1 MNIENSNEVIKFNIE
16 HTLNGLNEQYNNWRK
31 HVQQGDGMLYTLLSA
46 CLDFHNFLVRE
57 ADYQSVFKGFCN
69 FSWHKNTGLTT
80 LIAKMVFGA
89 KNKQTYTYIK
99 ALDAALAKGIGSNGA
114 MGMEQWLK
122 ENGGIN
128 GVIRVDDG
136 NSKAEVERNYRI
148 RIAQEAEKFGLK
160 DKYGSLFSADLAGMI
175 EHGST
180 DVVLLAEVDR
190 KTGEFKVKW
199 LSEEVSIRN
208 KLWETRG
215 EAIMTTD
222 AYRRNKDAYIESIRE
237 KNAEVAAKIC
247 EAFSKITSIKK
258 IEQGVANISK
268 VCVEV

>member
-16 HTLNGLNEQYNNWRK
+16 HTLDGLRENYGHWRK
-31 HVQQGDGMLYTLLSA
+31 HVEKGDSILYALLGA
-46 CLDFHNFLVRE
+46 CLEFHNFLVRE
-57 ADYQSVFKGFCN
+57 ADYQSVFKGLCS

-99 ALDAALAKGIGSNGA
+99 ALDAAIAKGIGSNGA
-114 MGMEQWLK
+114 IGMEQWLK

-128 GVIRVDDG
+128 GVIRKDG
-136 NSKAEVERNYRI
+136 EGSKAEIERVYRI
-148 RIAQEAEKFGLK
+148 RIAQNADQFGLK
-160 DKYGSLFSADLAGMI
+160 DKYGSFVSKELMSEI
-175 EHGST
+175 EHGSS

-190 KTGEFKVKW
+190 NTGEFSVKW
-199 LSEEVSIRN
+199 LSEEHGIRN
-208 KLWETRG
+208 KLWEIRG
-215 EAIMTTD
+215 ESMMATE

-237 KNAEVAAKIC
+237 KNAEAAAKIC

>member
-31 HVQQGDGMLYTLLSA
+31 HVQQGDGMLYTLLGA

-57 ADYQSVFKGFCN
+57 ADYQSAFKGFCN

-114 MGMEQWLK
+114 IGMEQWLK

-128 GVIRVDDG
+128 GVIRVDGG

-148 RIAQEAEKFGLK
+148 RIAQEAEKFELK
-160 DKYGSLFSADLAGMI
+160 DKFGSLFSADLAGMI

-180 DVVLLAEVDR
+180 DVVLLAQVDR

-208 KLWETRG
+208 KLWEIRG

-237 KNAEVAAKIC
+237 KNAEAAAKIC